1 MEFLKKVYERRKRYF
16 DDLNQNLERIK
27 EIVAREVAD
36 AEVYL
41 YGSVVEGNFSIGLSD
56 IDIAIVSDEFRKRE
70 KKLEIF
76 GKLTKEFFDSP
87 FEFHVLTKEQW
98 NFYKKFI
105 KNFKKIL
112 PKS

>member
-1 MEFLKKVYERRKRYF
+1 MEFLKKVYERRRRYF

-70 KKLEIF
+70 KSSKSLE
-76 GKLTKEFFDSP
+76 S
-87 FEFHVLTKEQW
+87 
-98 NFYKKFI
+98 
-105 KNFKKIL
+105 
-112 PKS
+112 